1 MAVIDGRTVRYAEYV
16 VESVLGTTPDNP
28 TMIAYPGEITD
39 IDVQS
44 GPEMESYKYLK
55 GATDTDPLSCGKS
68 VKTGETHKVTITLKV
83 SGLSW
88 LPFVLLGETT
98 STYAPGTTAHPVSIG
113 LVAGSEFCLLKGCVP
128 ESAVLEFKDS
138 KTPGVLTLTYMC
150 IEKSAWSATDYI
162 GTGSHAAVPT
172 DAIYTMASI
181 TNFMYDNVAPSASDI
196 YLESLK
202 ISITN
207 SIEPVFDLSATA
219 SSKIADFSF
228 LSRSIQLELGMSMI
242 GMGVHDDILDGTDHQ
257 INFTLGSKDFTFTG
271 LYWTNAPS
279 MKLGPAA
286 KVGMTLTS
294 DGESTRIAIA

>member
-1 MAVIDGRTVRYAEYV
+1 MALIDGRTVRYAEYV
-16 VESVLGTTPDNP
+16 VESVLGTTPSNP

-44 GPEMESYKYLK
+44 GPEMESYKYLR

-88 LPFVLLGETT
+88 LPFVLLGATT

-113 LVAGSEFCLLKGCVP
+113 LVAGSEYCVLRGGVL
-128 ESAVLEFKDS
+128 ESAVLEFKDN
-138 KTPGVLTLTYMC
+138 KTSGVLTLTYTGV
-150 IEKSAWSATDYI
+150 EKSDWSTTDYI
-162 GTGSHAAVPT
+162 GTGSHSTVPT

-181 TNFMYDNVAPSASDI
+181 TGFMYDGVAPSASDI

-207 SIEPVFDLSATA
+207 NIEPVFDLSASA
-219 SSKIADFSF
+219 ASKIGDFAF
-228 LSRSIQLELGMSMI
+228 MSRSMVLEMGMSMI
-242 GMGVHDDILDGTDHQ
+242 GMGVHDDLLDGTDHQ
-257 INFTLGSKDFTFTG
+257 IDFTLGSKDFTFSG
-271 LYWTNAPS
+271 LYWINAPS
-279 MKLGPAA
+279 VKLGPAA

-294 DGESTRIAIA
+294 DGESTRIAIT

>member
-1 MAVIDGRTVRYAEYV
+1 MALIDGRTVRYAEYIPEV
-16 VESVLGTTPDNP
+16 TMGTTPNNP
-28 TMIAYPGEITD
+28 TMVAFPGEITD
-39 IDVQS
+39 IDLQS

-68 VKTGETHKVTITLKV
+68 VKTGETHKVVITIKP
-83 SGLSW
+83 SGLTW
-88 LPFVLLGETT
+88 LPFVLLGTT
-98 STYAPGTTAHPVSIG
+98 NTTYAPGKVAHPVSIG
-113 LVAGSEFCLLKGCVP
+113 LVAGSEFCLLKGCVL
-128 ESAVLEFKDS
+128 ESAVLDFKDT
-138 KTPGVLTLTYMC
+138 KTAAELVLTYMC

-181 TNFMYDNVAPSASDI
+181 TSFVYDGVAPSASDI

-219 SSKIADFSF
+219 ASKIGDYSF
-228 LSRSIQLELGMSMI
+228 LSRSIVLELGMSVI
-242 GMGVHDDILDGTDHQ
+242 AMGVHDDILDGTDHQ
-257 INFTLGSKDFTFTG
+257 IDFALGGKTFSFTG

-279 MKLGPAA
+279 VKLSPAS
-286 KVGMTLTS
+286 KLGMTLTS
-294 DGESTRIAIA
+294 DGESTRIAIV